1 MKPHFDR
8 VSIIG
13 AGLLGASLGLAM
25 KARGLAGLVTGSGRR
40 LESLEIARSIGAVD
54 EITLDD
60 REAVRDAAL
69 VVIAT
74 PAAMV
79 LEKLDAIR
87 DACRPDASV
96 TDVASTKRAIC
107 EHACATWQHPRRF
120 VGSHPMAGS
129 EKFGPVHAR
138 ADFYEGSVCLV
149 EKSDG
154 LDPAARAQVSSLWE
168 AVGARVVDISPG
180 EHDDLLARTSHIP
193 HVVASALAATVANR
207 KNIRA
212 FIGKGF
218 MDATRIAA
226 SRPELWRDICLT
238 NSEAVTAGLDEI
250 LARLTAFRDA
260 LNAGDA
266 GAVERHFLEGKT
278 AREEAVRE

>member
-25 KARGLAGLVTGSGRR
+25 KARGLAGHITGAGRR
-40 LESLEIARSIGAVD
+40 LESLEIARRVGAVD

-60 REAVRDAAL
+60 SEAVRDAAL

-79 LEKLDAIR
+79 MEKLDLIR
-87 DACRPDASV
+87 DICRPDAAL

-107 EHACATWQHPRRF
+107 DHAAALWPRLRRF

-129 EKFGPVHAR
+129 EKSGPAHAR
-138 ADFYEGSVCLV
+138 PDFYEGSVCLV
-149 EKSDG
+149 EQSDG
-154 LDPAARAQVSSLWE
+154 LDSTARAQVTALWE
-168 AVGARVVDISPG
+168 AVGARVVDITPAD
-180 EHDDLLARTSHIP
+180 HDDLLARTSHIP
-193 HVVASALAATVANR
+193 HVVASALAAAVGNR
-207 KNIRA
+207 ENIRP

-218 MDATRIAA
+218 RDATRIAS

-238 NSEAVTAGLDEI
+238 NREAVTEGLDEI

-266 GAVERHFLEGKT
+266 GAVERHFQEGKT